1 MIAATYTM
9 SEPLDLGVEDVPDL
23 NMELKK
29 KKKKKKAMDLD
40 MNSDQSLAKQ
50 ADTLSVGA
58 AREAEPTGDE
68 ELALDAD
75 EFALPTKKKKKKK
88 SDKPKTEEGVE
99 AEGADDEEFGL
110 PMKKKK
116 KKRSDATG
124 DNAVVDV
131 EDTPATKSV
140 SSGQATMKPN
150 FVEEGSF
157 QHTAEANYKYED
169 LLKRVYDTLKARN
182 PDYVAGER
190 RRFVMKPPEVVRV
203 SARKTAFANFTEIVK
218 LMHRQQDHV
227 MAFMLA
233 ELGTTGTLDGNQ
245 QLVVK
250 ARFQQ
255 KQIENV
261 LRRYIRE
268 YVTCHTCKSPNT
280 ILTKEDRLF
289 YLTCETCL
297 ARCTVAPIKSGY
309 VAFTGRRS
317 AQRRAAGM

>member
-1 MIAATYTM
+1 MG
-9 SEPLDLGVEDVPDL
+9 EFNP
-23 NMELKK
+23 ELKK
-29 KKKKKKAMDLD
+29 KKKKKKALDLD
-40 MNSDQSLAKQ
+40 TDAGLAEQTEGLKV
-50 ADTLSVGA
+50 DA
-58 AREAEPTGDE
+58 APAGDD
-68 ELALDAD
+68 LALDVD
-75 EFALPTKKKKKKK
+75 DFALPAKKKKKKK
-88 SDKPKTEEGVE
+88 DALKAEDGTALE
-99 AEGADDEEFGL
+99 AETIGDEEFSL

-116 KKRSDATG
+116 KKKSAVAATEG
-124 DNAVVDV
+124 DEAAGEAVASAV
-131 EDTPATKSV
+131 
-140 SSGQATMKPN
+140 KPL
-150 FVEEGSF
+150 VKEEGALAD
-157 QHTAEANYKYED
+157 TAEAEYKYED

-280 ILTKEDRLF
+280 ILTKEERLF
-289 YLTCETCL
+289 YLTCETCH

-317 AQRRAAGM
+317 AQRRAAGN

>member
-1 MIAATYTM
+1 MT
-9 SEPLDLGVEDVPDL
+9 DLAEEVPDL
-23 NMELKK
+23 NLDLKK
-29 KKKKKKAMDLD
+29 KKKKKKTE
-40 MNSDQSLAKQ
+40 
-50 ADTLSVGA
+50 DTASGTA
-58 AREAEPTGDE
+58 TEAEMVAATE
-68 ELALDAD
+68 ELSLDTD
-75 EFALPTKKKKKKK
+75 EFALPAKKKKKKREPKTEEAATEELDDGGDEFSMPMKKKKKKK
-88 SDKPKTEEGVE
+88 SAVSAESESADVAGTD
-99 AEGADDEEFGL
+99 EGA
-110 PMKKKK
+110 
-116 KKRSDATG
+116 STG
-124 DNAVVDV
+124 
-131 EDTPATKSV
+131 TKP
-140 SSGQATMKPN
+140 G
-150 FVEEGSF
+150 FVEEGALED
-157 QHTAEANYKYED
+157 TPEADYKYED

-255 KQIENV
+255 KQVENV

-289 YLTCETCL
+289 YLTCETCH
-297 ARCTVAPIKSGY
+297 ARCTVAPINSGY

-317 AQRRAAGM
+317 ALRRAAGM